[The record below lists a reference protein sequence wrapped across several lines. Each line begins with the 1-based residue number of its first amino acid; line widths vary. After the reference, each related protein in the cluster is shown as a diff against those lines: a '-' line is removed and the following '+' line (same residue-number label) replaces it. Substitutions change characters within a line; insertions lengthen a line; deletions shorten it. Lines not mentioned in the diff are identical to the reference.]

1 MIDSVSLRAGLY
13 RLRCTLLLLLLL
25 SLCGFRLCGT
35 AGSVPAD
42 VRIFLKILQLPGI
55 GIDFQVGTEG
65 LPVVFQPF
73 DKQSLA
79 ILEVRFFLC
88 REHVPVN
95 LRRNTRS
102 LLLVESV
109 RRVFIS
115 SLTNEENSSPLR
127 PIMFSR

>member
-13 RLRCTLLLLLLL
+13 CLRCTLLLLLLL
-25 SLCGFRLCGT
+25 SLCGLRLCGT

-95 LRRNTRS
+95 LRRNTRC

-109 RRVFIS
+109 RRA
-115 SLTNEENSSPLR
+115 
-127 PIMFSR
+127 

>member
-25 SLCGFRLCGT
+25 SLCGLRLCGT

-95 LRRNTRS
+95 LRRNTRC
-102 LLLVESV
+102 LLAAITASSCA
-109 RRVFIS
+109 VFV
-115 SLTNEENSSPLR
+115 
-127 PIMFSR
+127 